1 MKQRLCVIKV
11 EDAFIKMLFITTQM
25 IKQLWKF
32 EQLITR
38 QDIRSIKRSVVYLYW
53 FLKTSFDTNTS
64 IK

>member
-11 EDAFIKMLFITTQM
+11 ENVFIKMLFITTQM

>member
-11 EDAFIKMLFITTQM
+11 EDVFIKMLFITTQM

>member
-53 FLKTSFDTNTS
+53 FLKTYFDTNTS